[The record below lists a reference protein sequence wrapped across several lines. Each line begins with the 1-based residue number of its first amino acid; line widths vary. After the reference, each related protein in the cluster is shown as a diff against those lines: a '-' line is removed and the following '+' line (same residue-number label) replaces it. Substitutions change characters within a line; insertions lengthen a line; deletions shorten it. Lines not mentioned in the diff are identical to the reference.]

1 MFQVLVNTNRV
12 NKKKKTE
19 QAQDVAILGVA
30 SSCTRNNSGI
40 PVFIGNQIFRV
51 RCTSISQ
58 LALVYVC
65 ILIVVFV
72 HVKKKEEGKK
82 PISEGFQI
90 FTYSQVGINLFHNL
104 NACCSI

>member
-40 PVFIGNQIFRV
+40 PVFIGNQIFKV
-51 RCTSISQ
+51 RCTSIGIS
-58 LALVYVC
+58 

-72 HVKKKEEGKK
+72 PVKQKKKERKK
-82 PISEGFQI
+82 RISEGFQI
-90 FTYSQVGINLFHNL
+90 FTYSQEGINLFHNL